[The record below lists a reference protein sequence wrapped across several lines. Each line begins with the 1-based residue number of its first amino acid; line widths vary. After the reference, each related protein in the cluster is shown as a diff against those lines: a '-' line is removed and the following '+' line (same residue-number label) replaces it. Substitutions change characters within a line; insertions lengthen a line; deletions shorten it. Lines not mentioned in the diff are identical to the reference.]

1 MRLQRRK
8 KFTLVEMLVVI
19 AIIGILAALLMPSL
33 QNARESSRALSC
45 TNQLRQIGVGV
56 QTYSNEQNYL
66 PNGFKFAS
74 DVIRKYLDPGSS
86 WKIIHLCPKSDFK
99 SYGVGG
105 WNWSQGS
112 YSYNS
117 GAGYDNGT
125 GSAWSAYTPPLRPQR
140 VVRPSQKII
149 DLDGGGAGNFG
160 YSGLFSSVYPQTGA
174 NMSGLWYADLVRAWH
189 NLRSNCLF
197 LDGHVS
203 AEMID
208 YTSAQAKTYAQL
220 Q

>member
-1 MRLQRRK
+1 MRPRNEK

-33 QNARESSRALSC
+33 QNALESSRALSC
-45 TNQLRQIGVGV
+45 TNQLRQIGTGI
-56 QTYSNEQNYL
+56 QTYGNEQNYL
-66 PNGFKFAS
+66 PNAFKFAS
-74 DVIRKYLDPGSS
+74 DVIRPYLYPGNN
-86 WKIIHLCPKSDFK
+86 WKAIHLCPKSDYK
-99 SYGVGG
+99 TYGTGG
-105 WNWSQGS
+105 WGWAQGS
-112 YSYNS
+112 YSYNVS
-117 GAGYDNGT
+117 AGYDNGT
-125 GSAWSAYTPPLRPQR
+125 GAAWGSYNPPLRPQR

-149 DLDGGGAGNFG
+149 DLDGGGAGTFNYG
-160 YSGLFSSVYPQTGA
+160 GLSTSVYPQTGS
-174 NMSGLWYADLVRAWH
+174 NTPGMWYADLVRAWH